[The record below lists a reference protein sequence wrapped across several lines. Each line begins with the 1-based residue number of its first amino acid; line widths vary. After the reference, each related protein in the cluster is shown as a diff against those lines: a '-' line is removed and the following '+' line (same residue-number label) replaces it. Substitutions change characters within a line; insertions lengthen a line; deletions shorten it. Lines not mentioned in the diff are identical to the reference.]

1 MLISIKLSLFVRNYD
16 ILKQRKV
23 RQMLCYYAVFPTKNL
38 NQDILIGFLWDWL
51 EHSKNKMEGLYIEKT
66 FPFEYEVDHKHLK
79 LQIFDEKYFTIYF
92 STQDNDKNTHFIV
105 EVIYDMLEEKI
116 HLRFSKET
124 SHDSRYISAVS
135 IPVLFKNILVSPYIK
150 SDIYP
155 LSYKAHHVK
164 DIEAM
169 KVQEHQLPIL
179 YMHTTYIDAN
189 LLARKMLGLAH
200 VCYCQNQKEE
210 GYIEIIDNHE
220 SRIFQLN
227 KKRQSLYQ
235 IYELNELLRNEII
248 KKYKNHMPSYEQ
260 LYQNQILHQ
269 QNMIMK
275 NAYDYQEEFKK
286 EIKRQQIEVD
296 ELKDIYH
303 MLMEDKQKALK
314 QNQKLMQVGQYH
326 DALIYVD
333 HMDKIAS
340 YHDCLLQYIQHKAH
354 DLETTQEIY
363 RRLDILNAILKKN
376 GDSI

>member
-1 MLISIKLSLFVRNYD
+1 M
-16 ILKQRKV
+16 
-23 RQMLCYYAVFPTKNL
+23 
-38 NQDILIGFLWDWL
+38 
-51 EHSKNKMEGLYIEKT
+51 
-66 FPFEYEVDHKHLK
+66 
-79 LQIFDEKYFTIYF
+79 
-92 STQDNDKNTHFIV
+92 
-105 EVIYDMLEEKI
+105 
-116 HLRFSKET
+116 
-124 SHDSRYISAVS
+124 
-135 IPVLFKNILVSPYIK
+135 FKNILVSPYIK

-164 DIEAM
+164 DIEVM

-200 VCYCQNQKEE
+200 VCYCKNQKEE
-210 GYIEIIDNHE
+210 GYIEIIDDHE

-269 QNMIMK
+269 QNMTMK

-303 MLMEDKQKALK
+303 MLMEDKQKAQK

-376 GDSI
+376 EDSI

>member
-38 NQDILIGFLWDWL
+38 NQDILIDFLWDWL

-66 FPFEYEVDHKHLK
+66 FQFEYEVDHKHLK

-116 HLRFSKET
+116 YLRFSKET

-200 VCYCQNQKEE
+200 VCYCKNQKEE
-210 GYIEIIDNHE
+210 GYIEIIDDHE

-269 QNMIMK
+269 QNMTMK

-303 MLMEDKQKALK
+303 MLMEDKQKAQK

>member
-38 NQDILIGFLWDWL
+38 NQDILISFLWDWL

-79 LQIFDEKYFTIYF
+79 LRIFDEKYFTIYF

-200 VCYCQNQKEE
+200 VCYCKNQKEE
-210 GYIEIIDNHE
+210 GYIEIIDDHE

-269 QNMIMK
+269 QNMTMK

-303 MLMEDKQKALK
+303 MLMEDKQKVQK

>member
-38 NQDILIGFLWDWL
+38 NQDILIDFLWEWL

-66 FPFEYEVDHKHLK
+66 FLFEYEVDHKHLK

-116 HLRFSKET
+116 YLRFSKET

-200 VCYCQNQKEE
+200 VCYCKNQKEE
-210 GYIEIIDNHE
+210 GYIEIIDDHE

-269 QNMIMK
+269 QNMTMK

-303 MLMEDKQKALK
+303 MLMEDKKKAQK

-376 GDSI
+376 GYSI

>member
-38 NQDILIGFLWDWL
+38 NQDILIDFLWEWL

-66 FPFEYEVDHKHLK
+66 FLFEYEVDHKHLK

-116 HLRFSKET
+116 YLRFSKET

-200 VCYCQNQKEE
+200 VCYCKNQKEE
-210 GYIEIIDNHE
+210 GYIEIIDDHE

-269 QNMIMK
+269 QNMTMK